1 MQLLVN
7 GSNIG
12 IMQMGPDFLFIE
24 PAVAHAAGEATIIL
38 KVDDTEKRW
47 KIRLPEGIV
56 AGSERVVIA
65 TVE

>member
-24 PAVAHAAGEATIIL
+24 PVVAHAAGEATIIL
-38 KVDDTEKRW
+38 KVDDKEQRW
-47 KIRLPEGIV
+47 KVWLPEGIA
-56 AGSERVVIA
+56 AGSDRVVIA
-65 TVE
+65 TAE